1 MVQEEAAGDLGRY
14 LRPPGSPLQDH
25 RVSAGNLA
33 EGEVPAPVV
42 APRSLAWL
50 KRLLIYL
57 SVYAAWLAWMLAMTG
72 GFAET
77 PSQWISG
84 WFRWDAQWYEQIWQ
98 IGYLAQ
104 PVTLVFPPGFSYL
117 CGALSSVSG
126 MPFGMAA
133 CLLNALAFLIAGV
146 LCAELLHSRFQVAPF
161 GGFLFFLSAPASY
174 FAFVPYSDAVFLML
188 FWCALHLGL
197 RAPGTLTPRHWI
209 LGSLLFLAIPSI
221 RIVGYSLLSWVLLR
235 RWYVL
240 ALLPALGLW
249 MLLNQHLAGSP
260 LAFLDMQAKFLM
272 PQGTFDEGLINA
284 VNATLGIRL
293 NALAE
298 SQSALTFGVLP
309 LAALLLLSATT
320 AWMAWRREWLL
331 ALTLVC
337 ILFVSHNQSYWRSV
351 VRYDWIVWGLMAAPL
366 LGLRPNTSHPGR
378 AQLGAAVAGALIL
391 SGFVLQQVFAKLFR
405 LGHWAF

>member
-1 MVQEEAAGDLGRY
+1 LH
-14 LRPPGSPLQDH
+14 DH
-25 RVSAGNLA
+25 RVDASELAAG
-33 EGEVPAPVV
+33 ESPAPGV
-42 APRSLAWL
+42 ASRSFALL
-50 KRLLIYL
+50 GRLLIYVGL
-57 SVYAAWLAWMLAMTG
+57 YAAWIAWMLAMTG

-77 PSQWISG
+77 PSQWASG
-84 WFRWDAQWYEQIWQ
+84 WFRWDAQWYEQIWRV
-98 IGYLAQ
+98 GYQAQ
-104 PVTLVFPPGFSYL
+104 PFTLVFPPGFSYL
-117 CGALSSVSG
+117 CGALSAVSG

-133 CLLNALAFLIAGV
+133 CLLNALYFLIAGM
-146 LCAELLHSRFQVAPF
+146 LCAELLYKRFQVAPL

-197 RAPGTLTPRHWI
+197 REPGTLKPRHWI
-209 LGSLLFLAIPSI
+209 LGSLLFLAIPSV

-260 LAFLDMQAKFLM
+260 LAFLHMQAKFLM
-272 PQGTFDEGLINA
+272 PQGTFDEGLVSA

-293 NALAE
+293 HALSE

-309 LAALLLLSATT
+309 LAALLLLGATT

-331 ALTLVC
+331 ALTLAC

-366 LGLRPNTSHPGR
+366 LGLRADAKRPGR

-391 SGFVLQQVFAKLFR
+391 CGFLLQLVFAKLFR